1 MKNYMTSKLSTVL
14 LALSLMGAAIDGYQR
29 QSMPSIGSPSTT
41 CTTTRTLYGE
51 EQKEA
56 KQQRGRERRE
66 AEQAAVETAR
76 AATCFKPEDRQHLLG
91 IIEGA
96 FGDFSS
102 FNAQVRSLFKK
113 RSTSSTQLLNMTDS
127 VTV

>member
-1 MKNYMTSKLSTVL
+1 MIDESLAALPVYLSGCKTLLVVAGATYTTRL
-14 LALSLMGAAIDGYQR
+14 WCVMEIFVFLQMGGDPQRVSALALPGRDVMAALAHFDA
-29 QSMPSIGSPSTT
+29 S
-41 CTTTRTLYGE
+41 
-51 EQKEA
+51 K
-56 KQQRGRERRE
+56 
-66 AEQAAVETAR
+66 
-76 AATCFKPEDRQHLLG
+76 ATCFKPEDRQHLLG